1 MALRL
6 ALLFRSLPFLCLLA
20 FTTHRATAQT
30 RNIALRVTQTL
41 EEKEKKQSQK
51 PHTHTTIYR
60 RCHPVPTE
68 NLVLAPLRL
77 PRGPCNTLHSLFC
90 ILLISNVL
98 LSFGEAHGLAL
109 IVNTFKGLDLSAG
122 FLSAMKN

>member
-41 EEKEKKQSQK
+41 EEKEKSKVKS
-51 PHTHTTIYR
+51 
-60 RCHPVPTE
+60 PT
-68 NLVLAPLRL
+68 RT
-77 PRGPCNTLHSLFC
+77 PRFIVGATLCPSRGKHDEL
-90 ILLISNVL
+90 
-98 LSFGEAHGLAL
+98 
-109 IVNTFKGLDLSAG
+109 
-122 FLSAMKN
+122 